1 MTDEEIRK
9 ARENYKNLE
18 AKKREL
24 ESMKNRLNELK
35 ENPLIQEYV
44 ELGRMIRINRSIFL
58 TDDYLVE
65 KAFNDIAVNTSFHN
79 DIYVYVGDIS
89 YDSLFTGFSFP
100 GGYKS
105 HTLYKNL
112 ETEELEEVRIAK
124 KKDFESKHTVIY
136 LNQDKRENEDN
147 SFEKIRNEFLSGL
160 LTEPQEEVV
169 KKFVMKYNSK
179 E

>member
-44 ELGRMIRINRSIFL
+44 ELGRMIRVNRSILL

-65 KAFNDIAVNTSFHN
+65 ESFDDIAVNTSCGN
-79 DIYVYVGDIS
+79 DIYVYLGDVS
-89 YDSLFTGFSFP
+89 DDSLFTGFSFP
-100 GGYKS
+100 KSYKS
-105 HTLYKNL
+105 HALYKNL
-112 ETEELEEVRIAK
+112 ETMELIEIRVSK

-136 LNQDKRENEDN
+136 LNQSDSKKHDI
-147 SFEKIRNEFLSGL
+147 SFGKIRNEFLSGL
-160 LTEPQEEVV
+160 LTNPQDEVV
-169 KKFVMKYNSK
+169 KTLVMKYKSK